1 MHISDKYQ
9 VQAIL
14 CGFMILL
21 VCSHGYSQSDS
32 RNPVRIM
39 FYNAENLFDVFN
51 DSLKE
56 DDEFLPEGMMRWNSS
71 RYEKKINSLYKTIVS
86 AGEWS
91 PPEVIAFCEV
101 ENQKVL
107 KDLIY
112 GTYLSKYKYRIIHEE
127 SPDPRGIDVCL
138 IYRDDCISV
147 LDFKYLK
154 PHTIDANYFKT
165 RTVLS
170 LQMAVKSDTFYL
182 IVNHWPSR
190 RGGVLAAEDLRM
202 EIASMVKQRV
212 DSICRTKEGRTKIL
226 VIGDFNSTPDDKEM
240 RILKASIEGDE
251 DLLINLSDPLAEEG
265 KGTYK
270 YRGTWEMIDQALAS
284 GYFLSGRSGVYTDYK
299 CVSIFSP
306 DFLLVKD
313 PVYPGLMP
321 FSTYRGYKYSG
332 GTSDH
337 LPVLVKLYF
346 R

>member
-1 MHISDKYQ
+1 
-9 VQAIL
+9 
-14 CGFMILL
+14 
-21 VCSHGYSQSDS
+21 
-32 RNPVRIM
+32 M
-39 FYNAENLFDVFN
+39 FYNTENLFDVYN

-56 DDEFLPEGMMRWNSS
+56 DDEFLPEGMMRWNYS
-71 RYEKKINSLYKTIVS
+71 RYNKKISSLYKTIVA

-101 ENQKVL
+101 ENLKVL

-112 GTYLSKYKYRIIHEE
+112 GTYLSKYNYRIIHEE

-138 IYRDDCISV
+138 IYREDCVSAVYYKYWKPQAI
-147 LDFKYLK
+147 DFN
-154 PHTIDANYFKT
+154 DFKT
-165 RTVLS
+165 RTVLY
-170 LQMAVKSDTFYL
+170 LEMAVKSDTIHL

-190 RGGVLAAEDLRM
+190 RGGVLAAEDMRM
-202 EIASMVKQRV
+202 EIASMVQHRV
-212 DSICRTKEGRTKIL
+212 DSINRLKEKRAKVL

-240 RILKASIEGDE
+240 RLLKGSVDGDD
-251 DLLINLSDPLAEEG
+251 DLLINLSDSLAEEG

-270 YRGTWEMIDQALAS
+270 YRGTWEMIDQALVS
-284 GYFLSGRSGVYTDYK
+284 NFLLSGRSGVYTDYK
-299 CVSIFSP
+299 YVSIFSP
-306 DFLLVKD
+306 GFLIIKD
-313 PVYPGLMP
+313 PVYPGFMP

>member
-1 MHISDKYQ
+1 MFPSKSYAAQ
-9 VQAIL
+9 VFIL
-14 CGFMILL
+14 GLMIILI
-21 VCSHGYSQSDS
+21 CTRSYSQVENRD
-32 RNPVRIM
+32 PIRIM
-39 FYNAENLFDVFN
+39 FYNTENLFDVYN

-56 DDEFLPEGMMRWNSS
+56 DDEFLPEGIMRWNSS
-71 RYEKKINSLYKTIVS
+71 RYDKKINSLYKTIVS

-101 ENQKVL
+101 ENRKVL

-112 GTYLSKYKYRIIHEE
+112 GTYLSKYNYRIIHEE

-138 IYRDDCISV
+138 IYRTDCISV
-147 LDFKYLK
+147 ISYKYWTPFGRDFK
-154 PHTIDANYFKT
+154 DFKT
-165 RTVLS
+165 RTVLY
-170 LQMAVKSDTFYL
+170 LKMAVESDTIHL

-202 EIASMVKQRV
+202 EIASMVKQRI
-212 DSICRTKEGRTKIL
+212 DSMYTISDEKIKVLL
-226 VIGDFNSTPDDKEM
+226 VGDFNSTPDDKEM
-240 RILKASIEGDE
+240 RFLKGSAEGD
-251 DLLINLSDPLAEEG
+251 DDFLVNLSEPLAEEG

-270 YRGTWEMIDQALAS
+270 YRGTWEMIDQALVS
-284 GYFLSGRSGVYTDYK
+284 KYFLSGRSGAYTDFKY
-299 CVSIFSP
+299 VNIFSP

-313 PVYPGLMP
+313 PVYPGVMP

-337 LPVLVKLYF
+337 LPVLVKLSF